1 MHKMLNEKYDVKKL
15 EKEDIQNELSKDH
28 IQKIESLKNI
38 KNDKDNRMQQNKSNV
53 PNVPDKKAP
62 PLPNN
67 NSAVNSKKA

>member
-38 KNDKDNRMQQNKSNV
+38 KNDRDNRVQQNKST
-53 PNVPDKKAP
+53 VPDKKAP

-67 NSAVNSKKA
+67 NSAVNAKRV